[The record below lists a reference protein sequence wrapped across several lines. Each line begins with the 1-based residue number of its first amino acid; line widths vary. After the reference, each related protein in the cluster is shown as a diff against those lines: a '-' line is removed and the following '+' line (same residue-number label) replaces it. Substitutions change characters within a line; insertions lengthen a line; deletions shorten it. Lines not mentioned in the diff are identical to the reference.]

1 MERNLD
7 SLESDRIIERNA
19 VAVYDVGDCIK
30 SWGRR
35 GILGG
40 SLIGFALALA
50 FVAAPD
56 TTNILAFGVVGTL
69 IVGAVEGAV
78 IAGAFGACAAALY
91 GKGVF
96 RGSAASLDRTLS
108 SGWRAPAVGW
118 RDGDIP
124 ASDWPTRWTYPGSA
138 AAHHSNQG

>member
-1 MERNLD
+1 
-7 SLESDRIIERNA
+7 
-19 VAVYDVGDCIK
+19 VGDCIK

-35 GILGG
+35 GILAG
-40 SLIGFALALA
+40 SLVGFALAMA
-50 FVAAPD
+50 FVAAPH
-56 TTNILAFGVVGTL
+56 TTTILALGVVGTL

-91 GKGVF
+91 GKGVL

-108 SGWRAPAVGW
+108 CSRRAPAVGW

-124 ASDWPTRWTYPGSA
+124 ASDWPTRWTYPVSA
-138 AAHHSNQG
+138 AAHHSNER